1 MNNRRPRVS
10 IGLPVYNG
18 ERFLEKALDSLLF
31 QSYTDFEL
39 IISDNASTDGTAD
52 ICHLYAKRDRRVRY
66 RRNPENIGAGRNFN
80 RVFEL
85 SNGEYFKWATAD
97 DLCQPD
103 HLARCLDVLDDDQ
116 TVVLAYPKVR
126 YIDENGCPL
135 NIDESGWDLRS
146 QAAHERLR
154 FALYACSWNNPHFGL
169 IRARALAKTRLMPT
183 YAGGDYRLLAEL
195 SLQGKFVEIPEC
207 FFLRRIHPGAS
218 SQNYTNFRWTME
230 FHGGSR
236 GGTSLP
242 FWHLSVD
249 HLVTILRAG
258 LNARF
263 KLSLIGSL
271 ARSMW
276 RQHDR
281 LLRELKIGFM
291 SCWGQLNH
299 GTSRIKKAAKYQERP
314 NE

>member
-1 MNNRRPRVS
+1 MNNRQPRVS

-18 ERFLEKALDSLLF
+18 ERFLGKALDSLLA
-31 QSYTDFEL
+31 QTYADFEL
-39 IISDNASTDGTAD
+39 IISDNASTDGTEE
-52 ICHLYAKRDRRVRY
+52 ICRKYAAKDQRVHY
-66 RRNPENIGAGRNFN
+66 CRNTKNVGVGRNFN

-85 SNGEYFKWATAD
+85 STGEYFKWATAD

-103 HLARCLDVLDDDQ
+103 HLARCLDVLDNDD

-135 NIDESGWDLRS
+135 NIDDPGWDLRS
-146 QAAHERLR
+146 QTGHERLR

-183 YAGGDYRLLAEL
+183 YPGGDYRLLGEL
-195 SLQGKFVEIPEC
+195 SLEGKFVEIPEC

-230 FHGGSR
+230 FHTGSR

-249 HLVTILRAG
+249 HLITILKSG
-258 LNARF
+258 LSVRH
-263 KLSLIGSL
+263 KLSLIVSL

-276 RQHDR
+276 RQHER
-281 LLRELKIGFM
+281 LFQELGVGFKFY
-291 SCWGQLNH
+291 CNRLYPKQDEN
-299 GTSRIKKAAKYQERP
+299 
-314 NE
+314 